1 MNLRSLST
9 RRAFTMIE
17 LLVVIAILLMIT
29 AAAIPIMAPAMSNRK
44 MREAARITSTYF
56 AAARARAIESGRPVG
71 VFVER
76 FVFPGTTPGANDVRY
91 SLVLSM
97 IEVPEP
103 WAGDFVDSRIAVDAN
118 GCIRNFVFSGEG
130 GWPRVKPGDLVRV
143 GSGSRLFHVYAG
155 EAYRDLDGDR
165 NYTSGEPYV
174 DADRDGQYTGPI
186 AGMVDTSTGYFAMPP
201 NFAADPKQLWTL
213 GCLDPGAPLHPSLG
227 TIPNPTNFSDA
238 SNAQPR
244 SFQFI
249 RQPTLSAVP
258 PVQLPDDCIIDLEQ
272 SGASGIPGW
281 DTSFDNAP
289 AVVFAPNGSVSAIY
303 DGAQISRPLGP
314 IYFLVGR
321 RDLMRDVTPNSQDQ
335 NLGNDPLQ
343 ANVGLKNLWVA
354 IGHQT
359 GTITTSEMGTDFD
372 GSGSISVF
380 ESRYYAQQAQGMGGR

>member
-1 MNLRSLST
+1 
-9 RRAFTMIE
+9 MIE

-103 WAGDFVDSRIAVDAN
+103 WSGDFLDSQITVSPN
-118 GCIRNFVFSGEG
+118 GAITGFVQSDSG
-130 GWPRVKPGDLVRV
+130 WQQAKIKPGDQVKVSYR
-143 GSGSRLFHVYAG
+143 GRNYTLFAG
-155 EAYRDLDGDR
+155 EAFNDLDGSK
-165 NYTSGEPYV
+165 NYTTGEPFVDVDGDNQYTPAGPGLL
-174 DADRDGQYTGPI
+174 DAD
-186 AGMVDTSTGYFAMPP
+186 GYFAAPP
-201 NFAADPKQLWTL
+201 SPTHLWTL
-213 GCLDPGAPLHPSLG
+213 ACLDPGAPLRPSLG
-227 TIPNPTNFSDA
+227 PISIGGRT
-238 SNAQPR
+238 
-244 SFQFI
+244 FQFI
-249 RQPTLSAVP
+249 RQPTRSSVP

-289 AVVFAPNGSVSAIY
+289 AVVFAPNGSVSAVY
-303 DGAQISRPLGP
+303 DGAEFKRPLGP

-359 GTITTSEMGTDFD
+359 GTITTTEMGTDFD
-372 GSGSISVF
+372 GSGSISIF
-380 ESRYYAQQAQGMGGR
+380 ESRYYAQQAHGMGGR